1 MIKPVIYILEPSKVG
16 VQHLTFLESYLQAF
30 ISAKGLRSAFDINF
44 VASKKTIAKLD
55 KSKLSLVKLSSIL
68 VMDPLKRRLVFKTI
82 VETWQVLR
90 LMLKKNRDDKL
101 FITCLLPT
109 SLIMVEQIN
118 RLLMRKDIFVVLH
131 GEIESLFNNSSQSF
145 LRIGWWARFWWKSR
159 PLDSK
164 IRLVVIDDFIKDRL
178 ESICDNSL
186 DITVIHHPII
196 PLEKSKPED
205 LVTKVCFIGYRTK
218 NKGYK
223 EFLTLSEK
231 HQNLD
236 FLAIGGEVVENIRTG
251 EIDILK
257 THDDYLDIIS
267 TCTLSIFLYN
277 DGYRAT
283 LSAAALDALKVGVH
297 ILALDRPFFISLSD
311 HLSDKIVTVKDNFT
325 EVSKYLDDLQYSVG
339 DWSESNSLI
348 LQSKYSVK
356 AIASSLDEIFL
367 GSEK

>member
-1 MIKPVIYILEPSKVG
+1 MIKPLIYILEPSKVG

-68 VMDPLKRRLVFKTI
+68 VMDPLKKRLVFKTI

-118 RLLMRKDIFVVLH
+118 RLLKKRDVYVVLH
-131 GEIESLFNNSSQSF
+131 GEIESLFDSSVQSVF
-145 LRIGWWARFWWKSR
+145 RIGWWSRFWWKHR
-159 PLDSK
+159 PVDSK
-164 IRLVVIDDFIKDRL
+164 IKLIVIDDFIENGLDN
-178 ESICDNSL
+178 ICINS
-186 DITVIHHPII
+186 DTTVIHHPII

-218 NKGYK
+218 NKGYD
-223 EFLTLSEK
+223 EFIALAEK
-231 HQNLD
+231 HPKLE
-236 FLAIGGEVVENIRTG
+236 FIAIGGEVIENIRTG
-251 EIDILK
+251 EINILK
-257 THDDYLDIIS
+257 THNDYLDAIS
-267 TCTLSIFLYN
+267 SCQLALFLYT

-283 LSAAALDALKVGVH
+283 LSAAALDAIKVGVP
-297 ILALDRPFFISLSD
+297 ILSLNRPFFVSISE
-311 HLSDKIVTVKDNFT
+311 HLSDKLVVVRENLT
-325 EVSKYLDDLQYSVG
+325 EVSKYLDEFQYSVRHK
-339 DWSESNSLI
+339 SESKSII

-356 AIASSLDEIFL
+356 AIAKSLDKIFL
-367 GSEK
+367 EN